1 MAALG
6 VCEEEEATVPQGGS
20 VLITVAVRN
29 AGNVPGNVRVCIF
42 VAAAGVLTDPWD
54 YWALNYDTWFN
65 DIITYYGEEEA
76 DYHMFY
82 RDFPWTLQPG
92 ETKSI
97 MQPVN
102 TYISDLGK
110 YYETGWY
117 DVAVAAELFD
127 ENWEPYWA
135 GDRLVGDSVM
145 CRNAVRI
152 TP

>member
-1 MAALG
+1 MTTSLG
-6 VCEEEEATVPQGGS
+6 VCKEEEAAVPQGGS

-29 AGNVPGNVRVCIF
+29 AGTVPGNVRIAIF
-42 VAAAGVLTDPWD
+42 VVAAGVLSDTSD
-54 YWALNYDTWFN
+54 YWLADYSNWINETHS
-65 DIITYYGEEEA
+65 YYGDEST
-76 DYHMFY
+76 YHIFY

-92 ETKSI
+92 ETRSI
-97 MQPVN
+97 VQPVN

-110 YYETGWY
+110 YYEAGWY

-152 TP
+152 TL